1 MFWVHESLGPF
12 QKLHRYVQAKK
23 FYKTIKSKLDAAEQ
37 LWRDSQKKPES
48 DTEYIEHA
56 PDGSPAQ
63 RLLGGVLQI
72 RYKFS
77 GKNDNRKV

>member
-1 MFWVHESLGPF
+1 M
-12 QKLHRYVQAKK
+12 QAKK

-56 PDGSPAQ
+56 PDGSLAQ
-63 RLLGGVLQI
+63 RLLGGAIQV